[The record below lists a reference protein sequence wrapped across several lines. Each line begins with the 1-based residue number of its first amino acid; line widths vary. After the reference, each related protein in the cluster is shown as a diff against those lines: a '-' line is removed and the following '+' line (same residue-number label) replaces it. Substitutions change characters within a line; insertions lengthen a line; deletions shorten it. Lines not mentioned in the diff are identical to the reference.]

1 MDKKTTR
8 DTPRITPKKRADM
21 LYYFECQFSSS
32 SVSQSTPSCSPHMPR
47 FPNLWGKQRKKD
59 LQWKLKK
66 AEEAY
71 RCFQNNAGDYNVFH
85 DRELNMVLSKRMDA
99 LLQKIKK
106 LDEHHQKNI
115 EALKAE
121 IATCTFSEE
130 QCASELENYRKLLQQ
145 DREMSCMIPKYQSR
159 DAVRSAYRREELSQN
174 DASMM
179 LRNIL
184 IRKAIENAEW
194 YCPGQ
199 LFQIAQQ
206 DLLSY

>member
-1 MDKKTTR
+1 MR
-8 DTPRITPKKRADM
+8 
-21 LYYFECQFSSS
+21 
-32 SVSQSTPSCSPHMPR
+32 R
-47 FPNLWGKQRKKD
+47 FQNLWRKQRKKD
-59 LQWKLKK
+59 LQWKLEK

-71 RCFQNNAGDYNVFH
+71 RCFQQNVKDYNVFFVQEFNQH
-85 DRELNMVLSKRMDA
+85 LSERMNVLV
-99 LLQKIKK
+99 QKIKT
-106 LDEHHQKNI
+106 LDEHHQKKI

-121 IATCTFSEE
+121 IATCTFSEK

-145 DREMSCMIPKYQSR
+145 DREMSGMIPKYQSR
-159 DAVRSAYRREELSQN
+159 DAVRSAYRREELSRH